1 MLGFGQA
8 FAVGVEMAEFE
19 YKVVPAP
26 TKGQKAKG
34 VKAGEARFA
43 LALETL
49 MNEMAA
55 DGWEYQ
61 RAETLPS
68 MERSGFTGTSKE
80 WRNILIFRRSRK
92 APAASVLQ
100 SEPHVTEPVPGPAQS
115 TFVHSDPPLTAEK
128 DEATVFS
135 PVERRL
141 ELIKTPE
148 GSES

>member
-1 MLGFGQA
+1 MSG
-8 FAVGVEMAEFE
+8 FE

-26 TKGQKAKG
+26 QKGVKAKG

-55 DGWEYQ
+55 DGWAYQ

-68 MERSGFTGTSKE
+68 VERSGLTGSTTE
-80 WRNILIFRRSRK
+80 WRNVLIFRKEVSTSNSMALRE
-92 APAASVLQ
+92 
-100 SEPHVTEPVPGPAQS
+100 EPKVTTPVPGPA
-115 TFVHSDPPLTAEK
+115 DTAPAAAAEP
-128 DEATVFS
+128 A
-135 PVERRL
+135 RL

-148 GSES
+148 TSSD

>member
-1 MLGFGQA
+1 MSD
-8 FAVGVEMAEFE
+8 FE

-68 MERSGFTGTSKE
+68 LERSGFTGTSKE
-80 WRNILIFRRSRK
+80 WRNVLIFRRSRK
-92 APAASVLQ
+92 APDASVLR
-100 SEPHVTEPVPGPAQS
+100 SDPHVAQPVPGPAQAA
-115 TFVHSDPPLTAEK
+115 FVHNDPPLTTPT
-128 DEATVFS
+128 DETTVYA
-135 PVERRL
+135 PGERRL

-148 GSES
+148 NTER